1 MVEEEPLGGRSAAAP
16 GTAGQVVIAVRL
28 KAPYEHAAMRDVR
41 GLPSASVACVA
52 VTPGQENGLR
62 GGLPSPA
69 LPGSGPWGRR
79 SAVAVRPLSLP
90 VATPVTRRLVRS
102 SSLDHLADDGQTA
115 RRRGR
120 APRAESPGMPGPDV
134 LAPANSSRSGQRQK
148 PAAAVSGL
156 SRIGFRHARP
166 SSPPMECRDWARP
179 AHSAA
184 TARRLRPEASRA
196 RRPAANWQP
205 KALLTQEWRSASRT
219 ARSRRSGPADR
230 RDLRPG
236 PRFAWPAAG
245 LRPAFAVCA

>member
-1 MVEEEPLGGRSAAAP
+1 MVVPRLPAGERVQLLADCAEGDVVEEEPLGGRSAAAP
-16 GTAGQVVIAVRL
+16 GTAGQVVVAVRL

-115 RRRGR
+115 RRRDG
-120 APRAESPGMPGPDV
+120 
-134 LAPANSSRSGQRQK
+134 
-148 PAAAVSGL
+148 
-156 SRIGFRHARP
+156 
-166 SSPPMECRDWARP
+166 
-179 AHSAA
+179 
-184 TARRLRPEASRA
+184 
-196 RRPAANWQP
+196 
-205 KALLTQEWRSASRT
+205 
-219 ARSRRSGPADR
+219 
-230 RDLRPG
+230 RPG
-236 PRFAWPAAG
+236 PKAPACTGRTSWLLRTPHSPVSGGSPRLPYRALSGIDRFSDSYSLCKGVRRARTAPR
-245 LRPAFAVCA
+245 LL